1 MEASMR
7 KTSIFAAAF
16 ALAAA
21 AFTMTMLTKPP
32 VSEAQPA
39 AHIDTYALTI
49 KAEPLGTSAFDAH

>member
-1 MEASMR
+1 MR
-7 KTSIFAAAF
+7 KTSMFAAAF

-32 VSEAQPA
+32 VSEAQPV